1 MENKIKLKTKFLINA
16 VNNSLPIKRSPA
28 GGKSKISTETTLTPA
43 SDNQLLVE
51 TPLRST
57 LIEIE
62 GIWKEK
68 IDVDAITLEKII
80 KAFVEDEYLQMWI
93 SEKYLIVKGKAQ
105 YNLPIK

>member
-62 GIWKEK
+62 GIWNEK
-68 IDVDAITLEKII
+68 LDVDAISLEKII